1 MKFMLKCLD
10 YEKEEK
16 RVGHKA
22 YNLSLY
28 DVYTI
33 APSWGLKW
41 SPKAY
46 NLFSIFKLSEIAL

>member
-1 MKFMLKCLD
+1 MKCLD

-28 DVYTI
+28 DVCTI
-33 APSWGLKW
+33 AQIEAW
-41 SPKAY
+41 SEA
-46 NLFSIFKLSEIAL
+46 

>member
-28 DVYTI
+28 DVCTI
-33 APSWGLKW
+33 DPNWGMISFKFKVKLNLHLKVGY
-41 SPKAY
+41 S
-46 NLFSIFKLSEIAL
+46 L

>member
-28 DVYTI
+28 DVRTI
-33 APSWGLKW
+33 DPNWGMILSSLKISWICILK
-41 SPKAY
+41 
-46 NLFSIFKLSEIAL
+46 